1 MEKYANNLE
10 QLVDERTDQL
20 QEEKKKTEA
29 LLLEMLPRPVAEQL
43 KRGNKVEAES
53 YDMVTIYFSD
63 IVGFTNMS
71 AESTPLQ
78 VVDFL
83 NDLYTCFDSII
94 GNYDVYKVETI
105 GDAYMVVSGL
115 PIRNGNIHAGEIAS
129 MSLHLL
135 EAIREFKIRHRP
147 DDTLKL
153 RIGIH
158 SGPVCAGVVGLKMPR
173 YCLFGDTVNTS
184 SRMESTGEALR
195 IHCSGECK
203 KLLDSLGGYLY
214 EDRGK
219 IPIKGKGELNTYWL
233 TGELE
238 DYKIKRYQARTERR
252 ASKNS
257 AKQISKFLQAQK
269 ELQKS
274 SLKSAKSLMTNNHN
288 RLAPFSNNLIRSTS
302 FDSPK
307 KLRFAADIMLESHHN
322 NSRYLRYS
330 NDALMEVITD
340 QISSPKK
347 KQKSDDSMIFAVV
360 DANDSP
366 MNFDDVDDIT
376 ASCPCI
382 NKEMTEFICKGE
394 DFFDNYD
401 GLPIDNGLNN
411 TSDGRNRLHKLNTP
425 TIQITSITPL
435 LSDN

>member
-1 MEKYANNLE
+1 MRPNIFDNMMAMMEKYANNLE

-63 IVGFTNMS
+63 IVGFTSMS

-147 DDTLKL
+147 NDTLKL

-173 YCLFGDTVNTS
+173 YEEHFS
-184 SRMESTGEALR
+184 SM
-195 IHCSGECK
+195 
-203 KLLDSLGGYLY
+203 
-214 EDRGK
+214 
-219 IPIKGKGELNTYWL
+219 NV
-233 TGELE
+233 
-238 DYKIKRYQARTERR
+238 
-252 ASKNS
+252 
-257 AKQISKFLQAQK
+257 
-269 ELQKS
+269 
-274 SLKSAKSLMTNNHN
+274 
-288 RLAPFSNNLIRSTS
+288 
-302 FDSPK
+302 
-307 KLRFAADIMLESHHN
+307 
-322 NSRYLRYS
+322 
-330 NDALMEVITD
+330 NDA
-340 QISSPKK
+340 
-347 KQKSDDSMIFAVV
+347 
-360 DANDSP
+360 
-366 MNFDDVDDIT
+366 
-376 ASCPCI
+376 
-382 NKEMTEFICKGE
+382 
-394 DFFDNYD
+394 
-401 GLPIDNGLNN
+401 
-411 TSDGRNRLHKLNTP
+411 
-425 TIQITSITPL
+425 
-435 LSDN
+435 

>member
-1 MEKYANNLE
+1 M
-10 QLVDERTDQL
+10 
-20 QEEKKKTEA
+20 
-29 LLLEMLPRPVAEQL
+29 
-43 KRGNKVEAES
+43 
-53 YDMVTIYFSD
+53 
-63 IVGFTNMS
+63 
-71 AESTPLQ
+71 
-78 VVDFL
+78 
-83 NDLYTCFDSII
+83 
-94 GNYDVYKVETI
+94 
-105 GDAYMVVSGL
+105 
-115 PIRNGNIHAGEIAS
+115 
-129 MSLHLL
+129 
-135 EAIREFKIRHRP
+135 
-147 DDTLKL
+147 
-153 RIGIH
+153 
-158 SGPVCAGVVGLKMPR
+158 
-173 YCLFGDTVNTS
+173 FGDTVNTS
-184 SRMESTGEALR
+184 SRMESTGEALM

-203 KLLDSLGGYLY
+203 RLLDSLGGYLC

-238 DYKIKRYQARTERR
+238 EYKIRRYQARTERR

-274 SLKSAKSLMTNNHN
+274 SLKSAKSLMTGNPN

-307 KLRFAADIMLESHHN
+307 KLRFAADLLLESHHN

-347 KQKSDDSMIFAVV
+347 NKKKSIDSMIFAVV
-360 DANDSP
+360 DANDTPKS
-366 MNFDDVDDIT
+366 FEEDDVT

-382 NKEMTEFICKGE
+382 NKEITDFICKGE
-394 DFFDNYD
+394 DFFDSFD
-401 GLPIDNGLNN
+401 EIPIGEIVHNKVNISESCKSLQQ
-411 TSDGRNRLHKLNTP
+411 KITP

>member
-1 MEKYANNLE
+1 
-10 QLVDERTDQL
+10 
-20 QEEKKKTEA
+20 
-29 LLLEMLPRPVAEQL
+29 
-43 KRGNKVEAES
+43 
-53 YDMVTIYFSD
+53 
-63 IVGFTNMS
+63 
-71 AESTPLQ
+71 
-78 VVDFL
+78 
-83 NDLYTCFDSII
+83 
-94 GNYDVYKVETI
+94 
-105 GDAYMVVSGL
+105 MVVSGL

-147 DDTLKL
+147 NDTLKL

-184 SRMESTGEALR
+184 SRMESTGEALK

-214 EDRGK
+214 QDRGK

-233 TGELE
+233 TGEIE
-238 DYKIKRYQARTERR
+238 EYKIKRYQARTERR

-307 KLRFAADIMLESHHN
+307 KLRFAADILLESHHQSN
-322 NSRYLRYS
+322 KYLRYS

-340 QISSPKK
+340 QITSPT

-360 DANDSP
+360 DASDTPRS
-366 MNFDDVDDIT
+366 FEDIDDLT

-382 NKEMTEFICKGE
+382 NQEMTNFICKGE
-394 DFFDNYD
+394 DFFESLDEIPND
-401 GLPIDNGLNN
+401 DSETNN
-411 TSDGRNRLHKLNTP
+411 TSDNRKLLQQHNNP

>member
-1 MEKYANNLE
+1 M
-10 QLVDERTDQL
+10 
-20 QEEKKKTEA
+20 
-29 LLLEMLPRPVAEQL
+29 
-43 KRGNKVEAES
+43 
-53 YDMVTIYFSD
+53 
-63 IVGFTNMS
+63 
-71 AESTPLQ
+71 
-78 VVDFL
+78 
-83 NDLYTCFDSII
+83 C
-94 GNYDVYKVETI
+94 
-105 GDAYMVVSGL
+105 VSGL

-184 SRMESTGEALR
+184 SRMESTGEALK

-203 KLLDSLGGYLY
+203 NLLDSLGGYLY

-233 TGELE
+233 TGEIE
-238 DYKIKRYQARTERR
+238 EYKIKRYQARTERR

-269 ELQKS
+269 EMQKS
-274 SLKSAKSLMTNNHN
+274 SLKSAKSLMTKTSN
-288 RLAPFSNNLIRSTS
+288 RLTPFSNNLVRSTS

-307 KLRFAADIMLESHHN
+307 KLRFAADLLENHN
-322 NSRYLRYS
+322 HNSRYLRYS

-340 QISSPKK
+340 QIASPKK
-347 KQKSDDSMIFAVV
+347 KKEDSSDSMIFAVV
-360 DANDSP
+360 DANEQPRSFED
-366 MNFDDVDDIT
+366 DDIT

-382 NKEMTEFICKGE
+382 NKEVTEFICKGE
-394 DFFDNYD
+394 DF
-401 GLPIDNGLNN
+401 LESLEIDKEKTAECREL
-411 TSDGRNRLHKLNTP
+411 LQKQKITP

>member
-63 IVGFTNMS
+63 IVGFTSMS

-238 DYKIKRYQARTERR
+238 EYKIKRYQARTERR

-288 RLAPFSNNLIRSTS
+288 RLTPFSNNLIRSTS

-360 DANDSP
+360 DANESP
-366 MNFDDVDDIT
+366 MNFDDVEDIT

-394 DFFDNYD
+394 DFFD
-401 GLPIDNGLNN
+401 GLPLDNGLNN
-411 TSDGRNRLHKLNTP
+411 TSDRKLLQKLNTP